1 MAARRALV
9 VDDSKSARVVLS
21 RMLERYGLEVDSAES
36 AEQALDYLKSNRP
49 DVIFMDHMMP
59 GMDGLQAVQR
69 IKTDTSTAAIPVMM
83 YTSQEGE
90 LYVGQARAL
99 GAVGVLPKTVRPVD
113 VTKVLY
119 QLRLLPDRRD
129 PSPSMFQPADGAR
142 PGPEP
147 GAVPM
152 AANDGSAAPV
162 AVEIGPQLEKLLH
175 DQTIELRRFFVATL
189 DSSAQRIVTE
199 LRPREGDAPPAVEP
213 PPAPLPRPWGWI
225 SAAAAAALALVV
237 VSFLYWQSLETARE
251 VEAARVRL
259 EQESGALRGMLE
271 QVREAVAQRNAG
283 FAPPL
288 AGGAPAPAG
297 TGLRAAAPAPG
308 SVSMPAD
315 LRVPYGELPLAP
327 SRVDALRASLAD
339 LQRRGFQGVVRIG
352 LHAGEFCLAESPAGG
367 FVLAEPA
374 TPVAKCTVV
383 GNPYLDGL
391 DASDRQ
397 PLAFANLVDSVK
409 ADTRG
414 RMNVVLVERGRQDA
428 AVAYPTGDGVLAGDW
443 NRAALANNRVT
454 VALDAR

>member
-69 IKTDTSTAAIPVMM
+69 IKTDVATAAIPVMM

-129 PSPSMFQPADGAR
+129 ASPSVFQPADAAR
-142 PGPEP
+142 SAAEEP
-147 GAVPM
+147 HAAPAVPD
-152 AANDGSAAPV
+152 A
-162 AVEIGPQLEKLLH
+162 GPQLEKLLH
-175 DQTIELRRFFVATL
+175 EQTIELRRFLVATL

-199 LRPREGDAPPAVEP
+199 LRPRDEGPPPAVELP
-213 PPAPLPRPWGWI
+213 PPPQPWGWI
-225 SAAAAAALALVV
+225 VAAVAAALAFVV
-237 VSFLYWQSLETARE
+237 VTFLYWQSLETARD
-251 VEAARVRL
+251 VDAARARL

-271 QVREAVAQRNAG
+271 QVRAAVAERNAG
-283 FAPPL
+283 LSPPGPRG
-288 AGGAPAPAG
+288 AAPAAAAAP
-297 TGLRAAAPAPG
+297 RAAAPVAAA
-308 SVSMPAD
+308 VSAPAD

-327 SRVDALRASLAD
+327 ARVDALRATFAE
-339 LQRRGFQGVVRIG
+339 LQRRGFEGVVRVG
-352 LHAGEFCLAESPAGG
+352 LHAGEFCLAGSPAGG
-367 FVLAEPA
+367 YVPAEPD
-374 TPVAKCTVV
+374 TPVAKCAVM
-383 GNPYLDGL
+383 GNPYLDAL
-391 DASDRQ
+391 NASDRQ

-414 RMNVVLVERGRQDA
+414 RITVVLLDRGREDA
-428 AVAYPTGDGVLAGDW
+428 VVTYPAGDGVLAGDW

-454 VALDAR
+454 VSLDAR